1 VARKV
6 SRALAYLDRGRNMI
20 TTLPLPPFC
29 LTLTPPW
36 PQAIAYA
43 GKRLENRHRSVA
55 KGIGTYRG
63 MIGLSQSK
71 TPRIAASEW
80 DACNSLC
87 TDIELDHGLIEGTLG
102 MPEDI
107 KVTSGKLWLVADL
120 VDVLPPDRCEG
131 ADWHVSGQWGLILG
145 QVYEVEPV
153 ACMGGQ
159 GAWRP
164 QWCFKCQKVV
174 ADSHGKVCK
183 ACKTTLAPASEA
195 PALRVVREL

>member
-1 VARKV
+1 M
-6 SRALAYLDRGRNMI
+6 NTI
-20 TTLPLPPFC
+20 PLPPLC

-43 GKRLENRHRSVA
+43 GKRLENRRRGVA
-55 KGIGTYRG
+55 KGIGSYRG
-63 MIGLSQSK
+63 LIGLSQSK
-71 TPRIAASEW
+71 TDLDRSVVPEEFDAVRVEAEQRI
-80 DACNSLC
+80 DV
-87 TDIELDHGLIEGTLG
+87 GLLG
-102 MPEDI
+102 RRDQWRP
-107 KVTSGKLWLVADL
+107 TAGKLWLVADL

-145 QVYEVEPV
+145 QAYEVEPV

-164 QWCFKCQKVV
+164 QWCFKCGKVV
-174 ADSHGKVCK
+174 ADSHGKLHK
-183 ACKTTLAPASEA
+183 ACGSTLLQSYMA

>member
-1 VARKV
+1 
-6 SRALAYLDRGRNMI
+6 MI
-20 TTLPLPPFC
+20 TTIPLPSFC

-43 GKRLENRHRSVA
+43 GKRLENRHASVA
-55 KGIGTYRG
+55 KGIGSYRG
-63 MIGLSQSK
+63 QIGLSQSK
-71 TPRIAASEW
+71 NWDDLDAMEALASFG
-80 DACNSLC
+80 AFYTGN
-87 TDIELDHGLIEGTLG
+87 LDEKWREFRAWAGRL
-102 MPEDI
+102 
-107 KVTSGKLWLVADL
+107 VLVADL
-120 VDVLPPDRCEG
+120 VDILPPDRCDG

-164 QWCFKCQKVV
+164 QWCPVCAKVI

-183 ACKTTLAPASEA
+183 LHQRSLTPGSEA
-195 PALRVVREL
+195 PALRVVREI

>member
-1 VARKV
+1 
-6 SRALAYLDRGRNMI
+6 MI
-20 TTLPLPPFC
+20 TLPLPPLC

-43 GKRLENRHRSVA
+43 GKRLENRFSGVA
-55 KGIGTYRG
+55 KGIGAYRG
-63 MIGLSQSK
+63 LVGLSQSK
-71 TPRIAASEW
+71 NWDRDEEDEASLGILMNQSLDVEMRMRFS
-80 DACNSLC
+80 DAMGYDGKGHQDR
-87 TDIELDHGLIEGTLG
+87 TGLLA
-102 MPEDI
+102 
-107 KVTSGKLWLVADL
+107 SAGKLWLVADL

-131 ADWHVSGQWGLILG
+131 ANWHVSGQWGLILG
-145 QVYEVEPV
+145 QVYEAEPV

-164 QWCFKCQKVV
+164 QWCAACAKVI

-183 ACKTTLAPASEA
+183 ACKSTLLPTLSA

>member
-1 VARKV
+1 MARIRRARVARCEER
-6 SRALAYLDRGRNMI
+6 SDMT
-20 TTLPLPPFC
+20 TTLPLPPLC

-43 GKRLENRHRSVA
+43 GKRIENRHASVA
-55 KGIGTYRG
+55 KGIGSYRG
-63 MIGLSQSK
+63 LIGLSQSK
-71 TPRIAASEW
+71 ATNR
-80 DACNSLC
+80 D
-87 TDIELDHGLIEGTLG
+87 DIEDIVGTLFDAELWDNATI
-102 MPEDI
+102 PPYD
-107 KVTSGKLWLVADL
+107 SYAPLAGKLWLVADL
-120 VDVLPPDRCEG
+120 VDVIPPDLCEG
-131 ADWHVSGQWGLILG
+131 DDWHVSGQWGLILG